1 MPEHDYAIYDVFTDE
16 RLTGNPLAVVFDASD
31 LDKKA
36 MQRIAGEFNLS
47 ETAFISPPNAPHH
60 TARVNIFTPK
70 LELPFAGHPTVGS
83 AVALVERG
91 GLTRASG
98 EGAILAIEEEIGMVR
113 CVVSQEED
121 IAAFAEFD
129 LPRLPGPVGLTI
141 TQEIAAACL
150 GLGPHEVGFENH
162 LVSAWSAG
170 VPYVCIPVAGLGA
183 AAKARL
189 DAGLWLE
196 NAPRHGGLIASPYV
210 YCRDTVGRDCAFH
223 ARMFAPYD
231 GIAEDPAT
239 GSAAA
244 AFAAAVMRFDQP
256 VDGPSELWI
265 EQGVEMGRPS
275 RIRVAL
281 DVENG
286 RLTGAR
292 IGGHAVKVDSG
303 KLVA

>member
-1 MPEHDYAIYDVFTDE
+1 MPEHDYAVYDVFTHE
-16 RLTGNPLAVVFDASD
+16 RLAGNPLAVVFDAAD

-47 ETAFISPPNAPHH
+47 ETAFVSAPNAPHH
-60 TARVNIFTPK
+60 SAHVDIFTPR
-70 LELPFAGHPTVGS
+70 LELPFAGHPTVGT
-83 AVALVERG
+83 AVALAERG
-91 GLTRASG
+91 GLVPDSG
-98 EGAILAIEEEIGMVR
+98 EGAILALEEEIGMVR
-113 CVVSQEED
+113 CVVSQEKGV
-121 IAAFAEFD
+121 AAFAEFD
-129 LPRLPGPVGLTI
+129 LPRLPEPIDLTI

-292 IGGHAVKVDSG
+292 IGGHAVKVASG

>member
-16 RLTGNPLAVVFDASD
+16 RLTGNPLAVVFDAAD

-47 ETAFISPPNAPHH
+47 ETAFVSTPGAPHH
-60 TARVNIFTPK
+60 TAHVNIFTPK
-70 LELPFAGHPTVGS
+70 LELPFAGHPTVGT
-83 AVALVERG
+83 AVAIVERG
-91 GLTRASG
+91 GLASDTG
-98 EGAILAIEEEIGMVR
+98 EGAILALEEEIGMVR
-113 CVVSQEED
+113 CVVSQEKD
-121 IAAFAEFD
+121 GAAFAEFD
-129 LPRLPGPVGLTI
+129 LPRLPEPISLTI

-162 LVSAWSAG
+162 VVSAWSAG
-170 VPYVCIPVAGLGA
+170 VPYVCIPVAGLNA
-183 AAKARL
+183 AAKATL
-189 DAGLWLE
+189 DASLWLK

-210 YCRDTVGRDCAFH
+210 YCRDTVSRDCAFH

-244 AFAAAVMRFDQP
+244 AFAGAAMRFDRP
-256 VDGPSELWI
+256 VDGPSEIWI

-275 RIRVAL
+275 RIRLAL
-281 DVENG
+281 DVGNG
-286 RLTGAR
+286 SLDGAR
-292 IGGHAVKVDSG
+292 IGGHAVKIATG
-303 KLVA
+303 KLMA

>member
-292 IGGHAVKVDSG
+292 IGGHAVKVASG